1 MFISASAVHGVIDSV
16 NDVADVMP
24 VMGECSTHGSVIDL
38 NVTVD
43 DVVNEGMIGVQV
55 DMNGLDNRMESA
67 VSDTSNR

>member
-1 MFISASAVHGVIDSV
+1 MIASV

-24 VMGECSTHGSVIDL
+24 VMGECSTHASVIDL

-55 DMNGLDNRMESA
+55 DMNGQDGVGSFRCF
-67 VSDTSNR
+67 